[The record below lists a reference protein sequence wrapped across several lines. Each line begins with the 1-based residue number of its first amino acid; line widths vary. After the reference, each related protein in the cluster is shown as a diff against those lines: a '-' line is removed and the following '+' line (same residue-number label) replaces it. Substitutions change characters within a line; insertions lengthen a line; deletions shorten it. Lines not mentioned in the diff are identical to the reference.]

1 MLKAHR
7 CTLQMP
13 AWVPVAEIICTERLH
28 TAGGFVKYAE
38 PVLGP
43 REARTRGLPRPA
55 VLLRLA
61 RKRNLPI

>member
-13 AWVPVAEIICTERLH
+13 AWVPVAEIICTDRLH

-38 PVLGP
+38 SVLGP
-43 REARTRGLPRPA
+43 REARTRALSRPTI
-55 VLLRLA
+55 LLRLA